1 MTKKG
6 ISNVKALAR
15 CRRYLNLL
23 DVQPAASSF
32 DKPGVIE
39 NAGYLPDVLDSRQR
53 HLGMGAIVGS
63 DANRA
68 DARQTLQWPLLES
81 DVVHVEQLD
90 AVVDVPQD
98 ACLVDESL

>member
-1 MTKKG
+1 M
-6 ISNVKALAR
+6 
-15 CRRYLNLL
+15 
-23 DVQPAASSF
+23 QPAAASF

-39 NAGYLPDVLDSRQR
+39 NAGDLPDVLDSRQR

-68 DARQTLQWPLLES
+68 DAPSNAPNGPLLER

-90 AVVDVPQD
+90 TVVDVPQD